1 MAEFRMNRSDAFYFS
16 ALCYAQSLL
25 SEGKPAQALLQ
36 VNKSFLAD
44 LSDPSVLQKWPPAYE
59 AVVWIIKSYA
69 EGEGEFL
76 GNPVRHYQH
85 LATRMSGPRAE
96 VRTLRAWSCFY
107 LAEKCALGFSR
118 DLEQIETEKILI
130 PSLEEIVAGIEERG
144 WLGEGNVL
152 RGTLKSIG

>member
-1 MAEFRMNRSDAFYFS
+1 MAPFRENRNAKFYFS

-44 LSDPSVLQKWPPAYE
+44 LSDPMILQEWPPAYE
-59 AVVWIIKSYA
+59 AVVWIIDSYG
-69 EGEGEFL
+69 EGEDEFL

-96 VRTLRAWSCFY
+96 VRTLRAWACFY
-107 LAEKCALGFSR
+107 LAEKCGLGFSR
-118 DLEQIETEKILI
+118 DQEQIDKEKILI
-130 PSLEEIVAGIEERG
+130 PSLDEIVAGIEGRG

-152 RGTLKSIG
+152 RGTLKSIV